1 MEQAVKQLGREIAV
15 EKAGIPIQKGTKG
28 GVSYLQNLLQQAGE
42 KEAIGAPKLPVAAGI
57 VAAGLGAGYLAKKA
71 SQAVFNKQAEDH
83 LKKEQPVEYLKH
95 KYGSFQSA
103 TEAMGQPPASSWQE
117 LTPYMNQ

>member
-1 MEQAVKQLGREIAV
+1 MLRGNRKDSLSPGPSPNQSPKKVSEKQ
-15 EKAGIPIQKGTKG
+15 P
-28 GVSYLQNLLQQAGE
+28 
-42 KEAIGAPKLPVAAGI
+42 IGAPRLPVAAGI

-71 SQAVFNKQAEDH
+71 SQTVFNKQAENR

-103 TEAMGQPPASSWQE
+103 SEALGQPSVSSWQE